1 MGEEGVD
8 QTIDLS
14 KSHIIYEQP
23 LIAKSK
29 GPCITPN
36 KELFIKDVTWG

>member
-1 MGEEGVD
+1 MGEAGVAW
-8 QTIDLS
+8 TIDLS

-36 KELFIKDVTWG
+36 KELFIKNVTLG